1 MWNSHV
7 PTTNCICMNQFDKN
21 KKIFFNS
28 FFSIKLSLGYSVSF
42 LTSKVSILF
51 FFKPK
56 KTNTHFIM
64 QLIDCMKG
72 LFGLDGEEEGFK
84 TYSLCHT
91 SCLCEAGAEEPLCT
105 DYKIVQ
111 QFCPLLSPT
120 TTAATTTMT
129 TSTTTTTLPV
139 EVTAPATPSF
149 TEVRKVN
156 IICVSSSQK
165 VAFFN

>member
-1 MWNSHV
+1 MHESNRK
-7 PTTNCICMNQFDKN
+7 I

-51 FFKPK
+51 FFKLK

-105 DYKIVQ
+105 DFKIVQ

-120 TTAATTTMT
+120 TTATTTST
-129 TSTTTTTLPV
+129 TTTTTTLPV
-139 EVTAPATPSF
+139 EDTTTPAPSF
-149 TEVRKVN
+149 TEVRKMN
-156 IICVSSSQK
+156 IFVTSKSCFLFCK
-165 VAFFN
+165 N

>member
-1 MWNSHV
+1 
-7 PTTNCICMNQFDKN
+7 
-21 KKIFFNS
+21 
-28 FFSIKLSLGYSVSF
+28 
-42 LTSKVSILF
+42 
-51 FFKPK
+51 
-56 KTNTHFIM
+56 
-64 QLIDCMKG
+64 MKG

-120 TTAATTTMT
+120 TTTT

-139 EVTAPATPSF
+139 EVTASAAPSF

-156 IICVSSSQK
+156 IFVTSKSCFCFVK
-165 VAFFN
+165 N